1 MKLSDNGLRL
11 IKGFEG
17 YHRRLPDGSCTTYY
31 CPANVLTIG
40 YGCTEGIKEGDVWTE
55 VQAEEALRHEIAKHE
70 AAVLRLVTTAIN
82 QNQYDALVSFSY
94 NCGSGALSK
103 STLLKRVNAGDF
115 QAAGREFGKWNKG
128 GGKVLPGLVARR
140 AREAALFARPAEQDP
155 EPTMPQEVDP
165 PPAAPETKTVAQ
177 VGAAVAGTAATAL
190 SGLQVSDSFQY
201 GSQLLS
207 LVKEYGATAAIV
219 ALFAV
224 TAWFAA
230 IKHSESSK

>member
-17 YHRRLPDGSCTTYY
+17 FHRRLPDGSCTTYY

-70 AAVLRLVTTAIN
+70 AAVARLVTIEIN

-115 QAAGREFGKWNKG
+115 QAAGREFAKWNKG

-140 AREAALFARPAEQDP
+140 AREAALFARAAETDP

-165 PPAAPETKTVAQ
+165 PPPAPATETLAK
-177 VGAAVAGTAATAL
+177 VGVGIAGTAATAL
-190 SGLQVSDSFQY
+190 SSIQVSDSFNY
-201 GSQLLS
+201 GTQLLT
-207 LVKEYGATAAIV
+207 LVKSYGLTAAIV
-219 ALFAV
+219 ALFFV
-224 TAWFAA
+224 TAWCAA
-230 IKHSESSK
+230 IKHSEQNK